1 MNSFTSYL
9 ILGLQHILN
18 IQAIDHLLFILSITC
33 VYRIFDIKKLLY
45 LITAFTLGHS
55 VTLAL
60 ATLKWISANPTWVE
74 FLIPCTIL
82 FSALGNLRFKENK
95 LKQKSM
101 PWGNYALVAVFGLI
115 HGLGF
120 SNYLQSLLGKE
131 QSLLGPLFAF
141 NIGLEIGQIFVVA
154 IFLALSTFLLEV
166 LKSKL
171 RHYVLVISGLIIGLI
186 LPMILERW
194 PL

>member
-1 MNSFTSYL
+1 MSSFTSYL

-55 VTLAL
+55 VTLGL
-60 ATLKWISANPTWVE
+60 ATLKWISANPTWIE

-82 FSALGNLRFKENK
+82 FSAIGNLYFKENK
-95 LKQKSM
+95 LKQKNL
-101 PWGNYALVAVFGLI
+101 PWGNYALVAGFGLI

-131 QSLLGPLFAF
+131 QSLLAPLFAF

-154 IFLALSTFLLEV
+154 TILAVSTFLLEV

-171 RHYVLVISGLIIGLI
+171 RHYVLVISGLIIGLV

>member
-55 VTLAL
+55 VTLGL
-60 ATLKWISANPTWVE
+60 ATLKWISANPTWIE

-82 FSALGNLRFKENK
+82 FSAIGNLYFKENK
-95 LKQKSM
+95 LKQKTL
-101 PWGNYALVAVFGLI
+101 PWGNYALVAGFGLI
-115 HGLGF
+115 HGLHLHKGET
-120 SNYLQSLLGKE
+120 LRTH
-131 QSLLGPLFAF
+131 
-141 NIGLEIGQIFVVA
+141 VVA
-154 IFLALSTFLLEV
+154 IHDDLDVLNRTNPIEEIEQVALSGVEGQVAYVEARGCDF
-166 LKSKL
+166 
-171 RHYVLVISGLIIGLI
+171 HYLG
-186 LPMILERW
+186 
-194 PL
+194 